1 MTRRARAV
9 LAVACGAHF
18 IHDGF
23 SDILYVLLPVWAAE
37 FGLSFAQVGLL
48 KTLYTG
54 GMAAFQVPASILAE
68 RRGEARLLVAG
79 TAVTALGFLIA
90 GLTGGFVALLA
101 CLVVAGLGSGCQ
113 HPLSSSLVAKAY
125 ENGPRR
131 TALGTYNFSGD
142 LGKVAV
148 PAAVAL
154 AVPWLG
160 WRGAVGVYGVVGL
173 VAAAVILVLLARLG
187 AGLRPAP
194 SRTGAAPERGSGSG
208 IRDVRAFTAISAIHV
223 IDNSTRTG
231 FLTFLPFL
239 LIGKGATVQ
248 SVGLALMLV
257 FIGGA
262 VGKFA
267 CGTLADRVGV
277 IRTVVV
283 TELITGAGILLL
295 LTLPLGACLVA
306 LPVLGVA
313 LNGTSSVL
321 YGSVADLV
329 SSEVRLRAAQ
339 RLGRHP
345 AHAHRRRPRRA
356 PHAALHAASPSAV
369 RGRRAALGLG
379 PARGRAA
386 GGGRWASDHDTL
398 SRLLALGSSQSG
410 SCGSGLPLA
419 GNGSPGPPAA
429 PRRPAARLP
438 WDAGDGHAL
447 GDGRSVFSLQPGE
460 CQAAVGVEADFGQG
474 VAERSS
480 GPVAGDSGYFAAGE
494 DLADCQVSAVGLG

>member
-37 FGLSFAQVGLL
+37 FGLTFAQVGLL

-54 GMAAFQVPASILAE
+54 GMATFQMPAGILAE
-68 RRGEARLLVAG
+68 RRGEARLLAAG
-79 TAVTALGFLIA
+79 TAVTALGFLMA
-90 GLTGGFVALLA
+90 GLTGGFVALLV
-101 CLVVAGLGSGCQ
+101 CLVAAGLGSGCQ

-125 ENGPRR
+125 ETGARR

-154 AVPWLG
+154 ALPWLG
-160 WRGAVGVYGVVGL
+160 WRGAVEAYGIVGL
-173 VAAAVILVLLARLG
+173 LAAAAILALLGRLG
-187 AGLRPAP
+187 AGERPAP
-194 SRTGAAPERGSGSG
+194 SRAGAAPESAAGSG
-208 IRDVRAFTAISAIHV
+208 IRDARAFTAISAIHV

-239 LIGKGATVQ
+239 LIAKGATVP

-267 CGTLADRVGV
+267 CGALADRVGV

-283 TELITGAGILLL
+283 TELATGAGILLL
-295 LTLPLGACLVA
+295 LALPLGAGLLA

-329 SSEVRLRAAQ
+329 SSDRRARSYAIFYTLGIGASALSPFAYGLLSDWGGVRLTLAVVGAVVFLTLPFTLPLRS
-339 RLGRHP
+339 P
-345 AHAHRRRPRRA
+345 AVA
-356 PHAALHAASPSAV
+356 AAS
-369 RGRRAALGLG
+369 
-379 PARGRAA
+379 
-386 GGGRWASDHDTL
+386 H
-398 SRLLALGSSQSG
+398 
-410 SCGSGLPLA
+410 
-419 GNGSPGPPAA
+419 
-429 PRRPAARLP
+429 
-438 WDAGDGHAL
+438 
-447 GDGRSVFSLQPGE
+447 SV
-460 CQAAVGVEADFGQG
+460 
-474 VAERSS
+474 
-480 GPVAGDSGYFAAGE
+480 
-494 DLADCQVSAVGLG
+494 